1 MKSPRSGC
9 SGSRPDDC
17 CRPAG
22 SESGAN
28 AGSDFVV
35 IPAIDLKEGC
45 CVRLR
50 QGVASDKTVYSGDP
64 VEVAMEWE
72 LQGAALL
79 HVVDLDGAFLGQ
91 PVHTKLIGRLAQAV
105 CIPVQ
110 AGGGLRTEDHI
121 RELFDLGVWRAIVGT
136 SACVAQEE
144 TASLLGAF
152 ADKLAVAIDARG
164 GVVRV
169 KGWTETASLDFL
181 DVAGRAARMG
191 AKTIIYTDIAADGM
205 LGGPDAEGGSGAM
218 RGRGLRCD
226 RVWGHCQR
234 GTYFE
239 TQKAERAQP
248 GWRDCRQ
255 GALRRQGDLER
266 TDGMN
271 ALSSS

>member
-205 LGGPDAEGGSGAM
+205 LGGPDAEGVAALCEAVDCDVIASGGIASAEHILKLK
-218 RGRGLRCD
+218 RLNAHNLVGAIVGKALYEGKVTLRELT
-226 RVWGHCQR
+226 G
-234 GTYFE
+234 
-239 TQKAERAQP
+239 
-248 GWRDCRQ
+248 
-255 GALRRQGDLER
+255 
-266 TDGMN
+266 
-271 ALSSS
+271 